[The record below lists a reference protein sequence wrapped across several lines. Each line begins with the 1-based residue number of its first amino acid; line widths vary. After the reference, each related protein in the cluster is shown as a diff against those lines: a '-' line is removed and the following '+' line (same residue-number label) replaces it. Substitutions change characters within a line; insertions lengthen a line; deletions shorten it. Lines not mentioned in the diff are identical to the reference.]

1 MTIPARMSVH
11 DEDYNPLLARTL
23 IIWLDG
29 VPQTKVVSCDQKAGI
44 ICRYATDTEGKI
56 IVRNGDAVV
65 ETLSGRVEVTVRKDG

>member
-29 VPQTKVVSCDQKAGI
+29 VPQTKVVSCDQKADI